1 MAGSGP
7 TVFGLFNNK
16 EDALQAA
23 GKLREDDAQLDVF
36 TCKTVS
42 AGYIEGVQMADQE
55 ERRLLPVKLDT
66 YKPLREVVFDALRE
80 AIIDGVLRPGE
91 RLMES
96 QLAGELGV
104 SRTPVREAIR
114 KLELEGFVVM
124 IPRKGAYVAGIS
136 VKDIADVFE
145 VRAALEA
152 LATVLAA
159 ERITEEELE
168 ELERILV
175 RKAEI
180 IEQQEIKLFIE
191 SDKKFHEILY
201 RASRNQR
208 LIQILTNLQ
217 DEVHRFRS
225 VSLTSPGRMPEALD
239 EHRKVVEAL
248 GDRDIARAEALA
260 WEHIENAE
268 NSLMEAVRKKGD
280 ID

>member
-1 MAGSGP
+1 
-7 TVFGLFNNK
+7 
-16 EDALQAA
+16 
-23 GKLREDDAQLDVF
+23 
-36 TCKTVS
+36 
-42 AGYIEGVQMADQE
+42 MADQE